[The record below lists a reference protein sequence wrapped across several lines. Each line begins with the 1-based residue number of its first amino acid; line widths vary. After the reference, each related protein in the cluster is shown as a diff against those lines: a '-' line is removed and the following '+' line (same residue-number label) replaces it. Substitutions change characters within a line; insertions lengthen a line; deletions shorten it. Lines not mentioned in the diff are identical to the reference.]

1 MKVCSSCCEPIQED
15 DVMCFRCGTPPFK
28 NPTDEEL
35 LQALK
40 EDEIRTKFSVTQ
52 AEIFGYE
59 RHTGKDEQ

>member
-1 MKVCSSCCEPIQED
+1 
-15 DVMCFRCGTPPFK
+15 MCFRCGTPTFK